1 MSRFIMRKTVISL
14 LLVLLTVTCV
24 SAQDLSGNLRRHVE
38 YLADPGMRGRK
49 AGSPGEAKAAEYLY
63 DKLYQAGL
71 TMLTSREGD
80 SFLIIEDGD
89 TLSSCNVAGILQG
102 YDKDLREEYIV
113 VGAHIDH
120 LGTYPVTVD
129 GEQMTGVY
137 RGADANASGVAALI
151 EAAEILSSNAMFLRR
166 SVIFVGFGAGEEQYA
181 GARFFTSG
189 GEFSDVGN
197 IKLMVN
203 LDMLGRGTAENP
215 FEIYSLIS
223 RNDLASMTSY
233 VTENESV
240 TTRPGIHNG
249 EVFASDHL
257 AFDLAEIPT
266 LTFSTGRSREYRT
279 SRDTPDLVL
288 YNKLASETH
297 YIATFLKCMASKDHL
312 FPSSSASAKDE
323 GSDFAYSM
331 SDCDKPPQ
339 FFHSDL
345 KHFMDAWVY
354 TYVKY
359 PQSAVDNGI
368 QGTVNV
374 SFIIEKDGSVSNVK
388 VAKGVDEL
396 LDAEAVKV
404 ISASP
409 KWIPGEIGRKKVR
422 CRITVP
428 VEFRLQKGGSFDLK
442 R

>member
-1 MSRFIMRKTVISL
+1 MKKLILTL
-14 LLVLLTVTCV
+14 LAVFMAVCAS
-24 SAQDLSGNLRRHVE
+24 SAQDFTASLRRHVE
-38 YLADPGMRGRK
+38 YLGSNELQGRK
-49 AGSPGEAKAAEYLY
+49 AGTEGEAKAAAYLY
-63 DKLYQAGL
+63 DKLEQAGL
-71 TMLTSREGD
+71 QMLTGREGD
-80 SFLIIEDGD
+80 DFLIIQDGD
-89 TLSSCNVAGILQG
+89 TLRSCNVAGILEG

-129 GEQMTGVY
+129 GVPQTGIY

-151 EAAEILSSNAMFLRR
+151 EAANILSGNAMFLRR
-166 SVIFVGFGAGEEQYA
+166 SVIFVGFGAAEEQYA

-189 GEFSDVGN
+189 EEFSDISN

-203 LDMLGRGTAENP
+203 LDMLGRGNAENP

-223 RNDLASMTSY
+223 RPDLNSMTKY
-233 VTENESV
+233 VTDNESV

-249 EVFASDHL
+249 EVFSSDHL
-257 AFDLAEIPT
+257 AFSMAGIPT
-266 LTFSTGRSREYRT
+266 LTFSTGRSKEYRT
-279 SRDTPDLVL
+279 SRDVPELVL
-288 YNKLASETH
+288 YNKLAAETH
-297 YIATFLKCMASKDHL
+297 YIATFLKSMASKDLL
-312 FPSSSASAKDE
+312 FPSSDVSAPE
-323 GSDFAYSM
+323 GDSFAYSM
-331 SDCDKPPQ
+331 SDCDKMPQ

-354 TYVKY
+354 SYVKY
-359 PQSAVDNGI
+359 PQSAIDKGI

-388 VAKGVDEL
+388 VEKGVDEI
-396 LDAEAVKV
+396 LDNEAVKV

-428 VEFRLQKGGSFDLK
+428 VEFKLQKGSHFDIK

>member
-1 MSRFIMRKTVISL
+1 MPLFTMKK
-14 LLVLLTVTCV
+14 LVLSICIALLPAIFTA
-24 SAQDLSGNLRRHVE
+24 AQDFSANLRRHVE
-38 YLADPGMRGRK
+38 YLGSAEMQGRK
-49 AGSPGEAKAAEYLY
+49 AGSEGEAKAAAYLY

-71 TMLTSREGD
+71 TMLTGREGD

-89 TLSSCNVAGILQG
+89 TLRSCNVAGILQG
-102 YDKDLREEYIV
+102 YDKDLREEYIL

-120 LGTYPVTVD
+120 LGTYPYTVD
-129 GEQMTGVY
+129 GEQKTGVY

-151 EAAEILSSNAMFLRR
+151 EAANILSSNALFLRR

-189 GEFSDVGN
+189 GEFSDIAG

-215 FEIYSLIS
+215 FEIYSLIG
-223 RNDLASMTSY
+223 RNDLAAMTSY

-240 TTRPGIHNG
+240 TIRPGIHDG

-257 AFDLAEIPT
+257 AFDLADIPT

-279 SRDTPDLVL
+279 SRDVPELVL
-288 YNKLASETH
+288 YNRLAAETH
-297 YIATFLKCMASKDHL
+297 YIATFLKCMASKDIL
-312 FPSSSASAKDE
+312 FPSASAAGS
-323 GSDFAYSM
+323 GSDDFTYSM
-331 SDCDKPPQ
+331 SDCDKQPQ

-345 KHFMDAWVY
+345 KHFMDSWVY
-354 TYVKY
+354 SYVKY
-359 PQSAVDNGI
+359 PQSAIDNGI

-388 VAKGVDEL
+388 VVKSVDEL

-404 ISASP
+404 IAASP
-409 KWIPGEIGRKKVR
+409 KWIPGEIGRRKVR
-422 CRITVP
+422 CRVTVP
-428 VEFRLQKGGSFDLK
+428 VEFKLQKGGSFNLK

>member
-1 MSRFIMRKTVISL
+1 MKKLITSFL
-14 LLVLLTVTCV
+14 FALLTVCAV
-24 SAQDLSGNLRRHVE
+24 SAQDFTADLRRHVE
-38 YLADPGMRGRK
+38 YLSSTELAGRK
-49 AGSPGEAKAAEYLY
+49 AGSEGEAKAASYLY
-63 DKLYQAGL
+63 DKLKQAGL
-71 TMLTSREGD
+71 TMLTGREGD
-80 SFLIIEDGD
+80 NFLIIQDGD
-89 TLSSCNVAGILQG
+89 TLSSCNIAGILEG
-102 YDKDLREEYIV
+102 FDDNLREEYIV

-129 GEQMTGVY
+129 GQQMTGIY

-151 EAAEILSSNAMFLRR
+151 EAAKILSSNAMFLRR

-189 GEFSDVGN
+189 GEFSDISN

-215 FEIYSLIS
+215 FEIYSMIS
-223 RNDLASMTSY
+223 RSDLNSMTTY
-233 VTENESV
+233 VTDNESV

-249 EVFASDHL
+249 ELFSSDHV
-257 AFDLAEIPT
+257 AFDLADIPT

-279 SRDTPDLVL
+279 SRDVPELVL
-288 YNKLASETH
+288 YNKLAAQTH
-297 YIATFLKCMASKDHL
+297 YIATFLKSMSAKDLL
-312 FPSSSASAKDE
+312 FPSASAAAADTD
-323 GSDFAYSM
+323 GTVYSM
-331 SDCDKPPQ
+331 SDCDKQPQ

-345 KHFMDAWVY
+345 KHFMDSWVY
-354 TYVKY
+354 SYVKY
-359 PQSAVDNGI
+359 PQSAVDKGI

-388 VAKGVDEL
+388 VEKGVDEL

-404 ISASP
+404 ISVSP
-409 KWIPGEIGRKKVR
+409 KWIPAEIGRKKVR

-428 VEFRLQKGGSFDLK
+428 VEFKLQKGSHFDIK

>member
-1 MSRFIMRKTVISL
+1 MKKTVISL
-14 LLVLLTVTCV
+14 LLASLAIICA
-24 SAQDLSGNLRRHVE
+24 SAQDLSANLRRHVE
-38 YLADPGMRGRK
+38 YLASDGMLGRK
-49 AGSPGEAKAAEYLY
+49 AGSEGEARAAAYLY
-63 DKLYQAGL
+63 DRLYQAGL

-89 TLSSCNVAGILQG
+89 TLRSCNVAGILQG

-129 GEQMTGVY
+129 GEQMTGIY

-151 EAAEILSSNAMFLRR
+151 EAANILSSNALFLRR

-189 GEFSDVGN
+189 GEFADVGN

-215 FEIYSLIS
+215 FEIYSVIG
-223 RNDLASMTSY
+223 RNDLAAMTAY

-249 EVFASDHL
+249 EVFSSDHL
-257 AFDLAEIPT
+257 AFDLADIPT
-266 LTFSTGRSREYRT
+266 LTFSTGRSREFRT

-297 YIATFLKCMASKDHL
+297 YIATFLKCMASKDLL
-312 FPSSSASAKDE
+312 FPSASVSGKEE
-323 GSDFAYSM
+323 GSDFTYAM

-354 TYVKY
+354 RYVKY
-359 PQSAVDNGI
+359 PQSAVDQGI

-404 ISASP
+404 ITASP
-409 KWIPGEIGRKKVR
+409 KWIPGEIGRRKVR
-422 CRITVP
+422 CHVTVP
-428 VEFRLQKGGSFDLK
+428 VEFRLQKGGSFNLK

>member
-1 MSRFIMRKTVISL
+1 MKKLIFT
-14 LLVLLTVTCV
+14 LVLAASTLVTAA
-24 SAQDLSGNLRRHVE
+24 AQDFSENLRRHVD
-38 YLADPGMRGRK
+38 YLASVGLEGRK
-49 AGSPGEAKAAEYLY
+49 AGSEGEAKAAAYLY
-63 DKLYQAGL
+63 DRLSQAGL
-71 TMLTSREGD
+71 TMLNGREGD
-80 SFLIIEDGD
+80 SFLIIENGD
-89 TLSSCNVAGILQG
+89 TLRSCNVVGVLQG
-102 YDKDLREEYIV
+102 YDSELREEYIV

-129 GEQMTGVY
+129 GQQMTGVY

-151 EAAEILSSNAMFLRR
+151 EAANILSSNAMFLRR
-166 SVIFVGFGAGEEQYA
+166 SVIFIGFGAGEEQYA
-181 GARFFTSG
+181 GARYFTSG
-189 GEFSDVGN
+189 GEFSDVDN

-203 LDMLGRGTAENP
+203 LDMLGRGTADNP
-215 FEIYSLIS
+215 FEIYSLIGRS
-223 RNDLASMTSY
+223 DLAAMTSY

-249 EVFASDHL
+249 DVFPSDHL
-257 AFDLAEIPT
+257 AFDMEDIPT

-279 SRDTPDLVL
+279 SRDVPELVL
-288 YNKLASETH
+288 YNKLAAETH
-297 YIATFLKCMASKDHL
+297 YIATFLKCMAAKDHL
-312 FPSSSASAKDE
+312 FPSVTSSETE
-323 GSDFAYSM
+323 GSEFVYSM
-331 SDCDKPPQ
+331 SDCDKQPQ

-354 TYVKY
+354 SYVKY
-359 PQSAVDNGI
+359 PQSAVDLGI

-374 SFIIEKDGSVSNVK
+374 SFIVEKDGSVSNVQ
-388 VAKGVDEL
+388 VVKGVDDL

-409 KWIPGEIGRKKVR
+409 KWAAGEIGRRKVR

-428 VEFRLQKGGSFDLK
+428 VEFRLQKGNSFKFK